1 MVELRHLKTLVALR
15 ATGSLVDAAERLH
28 LTQSALSHQLK
39 ALEHLL
45 DTELFIRK
53 SKPLQFTPSGQR
65 LLKLADDILPRFEAA
80 QRDLPRLAKGQ
91 AGRLHLAIECHSCY
105 QWLMP
110 TLDAFRKN
118 WPEVEVDIPGG
129 HHFAPLPALKRQ
141 ELDLVITAD
150 PRPIEGVL
158 YSPLFC
164 YESLL
169 AIPKD
174 HAFIKKDF
182 IEPEDLL
189 AETLITYPVERNLL
203 DIFTHFLDPAAIEP
217 ARIRTAELTIL
228 MMQLVA
234 SHRGVCALPNWAMTE
249 YLEREY
255 VAARRLGAEGTW
267 GTLYAAYRENQ
278 QSMEF
283 ITDFIETARKT
294 SAQVL
299 TGIKPTED
307 TPDPFNPVT
316 KNLITT

>member
-1 MVELRHLKTLVALR
+1 MIELRHLKTLVALR

-45 DTELFIRK
+45 DTELFVRK

-65 LLKLADDILPRFEAA
+65 LLKLADDVLARFEAA
-80 QRDLPRLAKGQ
+80 QRDLQRLAKGQ

-110 TLDAFRKN
+110 TLDAFRKS
-118 WPEVEVDIPGG
+118 WPEVEVDVPGG

-150 PRPIEGVL
+150 PRPIEGIT
-158 YSPLFC
+158 YSPLFR

-174 HAFIKKDF
+174 HAFIEKEF
-182 IEPEDLL
+182 IEPTDLL

-203 DIFTHFLDPAAIEP
+203 DVFTHFLDPAAVEP
-217 ARIRTAELTIL
+217 AGIRTAELTIL

-267 GTLYAAYRENQ
+267 GTLYAAYRESQ
-278 QSMEF
+278 QSMAF
-283 ITDFIETARKT
+283 ITDFIKIARKT
-294 SAQVL
+294 SARVL
-299 TGIKPTED
+299 TGIKPAEPND
-307 TPDPFNPVT
+307 
-316 KNLITT
+316 LAL

>member
-15 ATGSLVDAAERLH
+15 AADSLVDAADRLH

-45 DTELFIRK
+45 DTQLFIRK
-53 SKPLQFTPSGQR
+53 SKPLQFTSSGQR
-65 LLKLADDILPRFEAA
+65 LLKLADDVLPRFEAA
-80 QRDLPRLAKGQ
+80 QRDLQRLAKGQ

-118 WPEVEVDIPGG
+118 WPDVEIDIPGG

-150 PRPIEGVL
+150 PRPIEGVV
-158 YSPLFC
+158 YSPLFR

-174 HAFIKKDF
+174 HAFAEKEF
-182 IEPEDLL
+182 IEPEDLI

-203 DIFTHFLDPAAIEP
+203 DVFTRFLDPAAIEP
-217 ARIRTAELTIL
+217 ADIRTAELTIL

-234 SHRGVCALPNWAMTE
+234 SHRGVCALPNWALTE
-249 YLEREY
+249 YLEQDY
-255 VAARRLGAEGTW
+255 VIARRLGKEGTW
-267 GTLYAAYRENQ
+267 GTLYAAHRRNHQ
-278 QSMEF
+278 GIEF
-283 ITDFIETARKT
+283 VTDFIKTARKT
-294 SAQVL
+294 SAKVL
-299 TGIKPTED
+299 TGIRPAE
-307 TPDPFNPVT
+307 
-316 KNLITT
+316 

>member
-15 ATGSLVDAAERLH
+15 ATGSLVDAADRLH

-65 LLKLADDILPRFEAA
+65 LLKLADDTLPRFETA
-80 QRDLPRLAKGQ
+80 QRDLQRLAKGE

-118 WPEVEVDIPGG
+118 WPDVEVDVPGG

-150 PRPIEGVL
+150 PRQIEGVI
-158 YSPLFC
+158 YSPLFR

-174 HAFIKKDF
+174 HAFMEKEF
-182 IEPEDLL
+182 IEPNDLI

-203 DIFTHFLDPAAIEP
+203 DIFTQFLDPAAVEP
-217 ARIRTAELTIL
+217 AGIRTAELTIL

-249 YLEREY
+249 YLERDY
-255 VAARRLGAEGTW
+255 VAARRLGPEGTW

-278 QSMEF
+278 QTLAF
-283 ITDFIETARKT
+283 ITDFIQTARKT

-299 TGIKPTED
+299 TGIKAIE
-307 TPDPFNPVT
+307 
-316 KNLITT
+316 

>member
-1 MVELRHLKTLVALR
+1 MVELRHLKTLTALR
-15 ATGSLVDAAERLH
+15 AAGSLVNAAESLH

-45 DTELFIRK
+45 DNELFVRK
-53 SKPLQFTPSGQR
+53 SKPIQFTPSGQR
-65 LLKLADDILPRFEAA
+65 LLKLADDVLPRFEAA
-80 QRDLPRLAKGQ
+80 QRDLQRLAKGQ

-118 WPEVEVDIPGG
+118 WPEVEIDVPGG

-150 PRPIEGVL
+150 PRPLEGVV
-158 YSPLFC
+158 YSPLFR

-174 HAFIKKDF
+174 HAFAEKDF
-182 IEPEDLL
+182 IEPADLIT
-189 AETLITYPVERNLL
+189 ETLITYPVERNLL
-203 DIFTHFLDPAAIEP
+203 DIFTQFLDPAAIEP
-217 ARIRTAELTIL
+217 AGIRTAELTIL

-249 YLEREY
+249 YLERNY

-267 GTLYAAYRENQ
+267 GTLYAAHRKNQ
-278 QSMEF
+278 QGGGF
-283 ITDFIETARKT
+283 ILDFIKTARKT
-294 SAQVL
+294 SAKVL
-299 TGIKPTED
+299 TGIKPAE
-307 TPDPFNPVT
+307 
-316 KNLITT
+316 

>member
-1 MVELRHLKTLVALR
+1 MIELRHLKTLAALR
-15 ATGSLVDAAERLH
+15 SSGSLVDAAERLF

-53 SKPLQFTPSGQR
+53 SKPLQFTPAGQR
-65 LLKLADDILPRFEAA
+65 LLKLADEVLPRVEAA
-80 QRDLPRLAKGQ
+80 QRDLQRLSSGQ
-91 AGRLHLAIECHSCY
+91 AGRLYLAIECHSCY

-110 TLDAFRKN
+110 TLDAFRQQ

-150 PRPIEGVL
+150 PRPIDGIRYL
-158 YSPLFC
+158 PLFQ

-174 HAFIKKDF
+174 HAFADKTWV
-182 IEPEDLL
+182 EATDL
-189 AETLITYPVERNLL
+189 ATETLITYPVERNLL
-203 DIFTHFLDPAAIEP
+203 DVFTHFLDPAGVEP
-217 ARIRTAELTIL
+217 AGIRTAELTIL

-234 SHRGVCALPNWAMTE
+234 SHRGVCALPSWALTE
-249 YLEREY
+249 YLERGY
-255 VAARRLGAEGTW
+255 VSAIRMGEEGTW
-267 GTLYAAYRENQ
+267 GTLYAACRASQLELQ
-278 QSMEF
+278 FMQ
-283 ITDFIETARKT
+283 DFIEQARSI

-299 TGIKPTED
+299 ADIKPATE
-307 TPDPFNPVT
+307 
-316 KNLITT
+316 

>member
-1 MVELRHLKTLVALR
+1 MVELRHLKTLAALR
-15 ATGSLVDAAERLH
+15 VAGSLVDAADRLH

-53 SKPLQFTPSGQR
+53 SKPLQFTSSGQR
-65 LLKLADDILPRFEAA
+65 LLKLADDVLPRFEAA
-80 QRDLPRLAKGQ
+80 QRDLQRLAKGQ

-118 WPEVEVDIPGG
+118 WPEVEIDVPGG

-150 PRPIEGVL
+150 PRPIEGVV
-158 YSPLFC
+158 YSPLFH

-174 HAFIKKDF
+174 HAFIEKDF
-182 IEPEDLL
+182 IEPTDLI

-203 DIFTHFLDPAAIEP
+203 DIFTRFLDPAAIEP
-217 ARIRTAELTIL
+217 ADIRTAELTIL

-249 YLEREY
+249 YLERDY
-255 VAARRLGAEGTW
+255 VAARRLGKEGTW
-267 GTLYAAYRENQ
+267 GTLYAAHRENQ
-278 QSMEF
+278 QNLEF
-283 ITDFIETARKT
+283 IGDFIQTARKT

-299 TGIKPTED
+299 TGIRPID
-307 TPDPFNPVT
+307 S
-316 KNLITT
+316 

>member
-1 MVELRHLKTLVALR
+1 MVELRHLKTLLALQ

-65 LLKLADDILPRFEAA
+65 LLKLADDVLPRFEAA
-80 QRDLPRLAKGQ
+80 QRDLQRLAKGQ

-118 WPEVEVDIPGG
+118 WPDVEVDVPGG

-150 PRPIEGVL
+150 PRPIEGVV
-158 YSPLFC
+158 YSPLFR

-174 HAFIKKDF
+174 HAFIDKAF
-182 IEPEDLL
+182 IEPSDLL

-217 ARIRTAELTIL
+217 AGIRTAELTIL

-249 YLEREY
+249 YLERDY
-255 VAARRLGAEGTW
+255 VAARRLGADGTW
-267 GTLYAAYRENQ
+267 GTLYAAHRENQ
-278 QSMEF
+278 QSMAF
-283 ITDFIETARKT
+283 ITDFITTARKT

-299 TGIKPTED
+299 TGIKPVELTASS
-307 TPDPFNPVT
+307 
-316 KNLITT
+316 K

>member
-15 ATGSLVDAAERLH
+15 ATGSLVDAADRLH

-65 LLKLADDILPRFEAA
+65 LLKLADDTLPRFETA
-80 QRDLPRLAKGQ
+80 QRDLQRLAKGE

-118 WPEVEVDIPGG
+118 WPDVEVDVPGG

-150 PRPIEGVL
+150 PRQIEGVI
-158 YSPLFC
+158 YSPLFR

-174 HAFIKKDF
+174 HAFMEKEF
-182 IEPEDLL
+182 IEPSDLI

-203 DIFTHFLDPAAIEP
+203 DIFTQFLDPAAVEP
-217 ARIRTAELTIL
+217 AGIRTAELTIL

-249 YLEREY
+249 YLERDY
-255 VAARRLGAEGTW
+255 VAARRLGPEGTW

-278 QSMEF
+278 QTLAF
-283 ITDFIETARKT
+283 ITDFIQTARKT

-299 TGIKPTED
+299 TGIKAIE
-307 TPDPFNPVT
+307 
-316 KNLITT
+316 

>member
-1 MVELRHLKTLVALR
+1 MIELRHLKTLVALR
-15 ATGSLVDAAERLH
+15 ATGSLVDAADRLH

-65 LLKLADDILPRFEAA
+65 LLKLADDVLPRFEAA
-80 QRDLPRLAKGQ
+80 QRDLQRLAKGQ

-118 WPEVEVDIPGG
+118 WPEVEIDVPGG

-150 PRPIEGVL
+150 PRPIEGIV
-158 YSPLFC
+158 YSPLFR

-174 HAFIKKDF
+174 HAFIEKEF
-182 IEPEDLL
+182 IEPTDLL
-189 AETLITYPVERNLL
+189 TETLITYPVERNLL
-203 DIFTHFLDPAAIEP
+203 DIFTHFLDPAAVEP
-217 ARIRTAELTIL
+217 AGIRTAELTIL

-255 VAARRLGAEGTW
+255 VAARRLGKDGTW
-267 GTLYAAYRENQ
+267 GTLYAAYRESQ
-278 QSMEF
+278 QSMAF

-299 TGIKPTED
+299 TGIRPAELTQ
-307 TPDPFNPVT
+307 PS
-316 KNLITT
+316 L